1 MKAETDTR
9 QREKQRRAAEKEEHK
24 VSIVRSC
31 ACTHIRGC
39 GWLVMCVVDADAAL
53 SLDVFSVEAVP
64 TKTLL
69 AALLTYW
76 HQPARRQARREEK
89 AKQREKRH
97 AAGDTGGADTG
108 TGTGAGALDDD
119 DGDEEVSAPS
129 VAAVLFSGR

>member
-1 MKAETDTR
+1 MKAKTDTR

-31 ACTHIRGC
+31 VCTHIREC
-39 GWLVMCVVDADAAL
+39 GWLVLCVVDADAAV

-76 HQPARRQARREEK
+76 RQPARRQARREEK
-89 AKQREKRH
+89 AKRREKRH

-108 TGTGAGALDDD
+108 IGAGALDDD

-129 VAAVLFSGR
+129 VAAVVFSGC